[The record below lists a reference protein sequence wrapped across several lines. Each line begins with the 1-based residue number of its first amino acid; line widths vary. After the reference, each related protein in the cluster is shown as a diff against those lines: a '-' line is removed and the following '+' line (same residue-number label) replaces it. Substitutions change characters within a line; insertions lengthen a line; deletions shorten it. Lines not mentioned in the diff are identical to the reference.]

1 MIVILLEI
9 VEIETA
15 FEYKKLNEKDLND
28 FGELNKEIKKLNDS
42 YLNSKRIIEA
52 FSIIICILPLYYII
66 TPFIIFYC
74 LVKKANYDEVYEIN
88 TNENNAVRV
97 QNENNA
103 V

>member
-1 MIVILLEI
+1 MFYLRKKNLCLLIGCIIFYVIVILLEI
-9 VEIETA
+9 PEIETA
-15 FEYKKLNEKDLND
+15 FDYKKLNEKDLND

-74 LVKKANYDEVYEIN
+74 
-88 TNENNAVRV
+88 
-97 QNENNA
+97 
-103 V
+103 